1 MTICRL
7 IKGEPMDPQLIEKAY
22 TKYSDI
28 FNSKPEWMVFAP
40 GRVNLI
46 GEHTDYSDGFVF
58 PLAINM
64 GIVIAFTSRDDD
76 ELKLFSLD
84 FNEKFEQRISKS
96 KKEEPSWR
104 EYIKGVI
111 WALNKSGYKLKGIQ
125 GVFTGDLPIGAGLS
139 SSAALEVAT
148 AKAFCIASEIE
159 IIRKNLAKI
168 CQKAEREWVGV
179 NVGIMDQLISSIGRS
194 GYAVQLDC
202 RTLEWKYFPI
212 PESACFV
219 IMDTNT
225 RRELSHSE
233 YNTRH
238 KEVEKAADVLGVTH
252 LRDATYSLLQ
262 NYKDQLPSSI
272 YNRARHVITENDRV
286 HAFGSAMEANDLQ
299 RMGDLLN
306 ESHESLRRDFE
317 VSSRELDI
325 IVQLSREQNECYGAR
340 MTGAGFGGCALALIE
355 KGEIDPFTK
364 KVTDQYFVKTG
375 IRPNI
380 FKVESNDGVQAFKY
394 GDD

>member
-1 MTICRL
+1 
-7 IKGEPMDPQLIEKAY
+7 MDPQLIKKAY
-22 TKYSDI
+22 TKYSEL
-28 FNSKPEWMVFAP
+28 FNSKPERIVFAP

-64 GIVIAFTSRDDD
+64 GIVIAFTSRNDD

-84 FNEKFEQRISKS
+84 FDENIDQRISTFE
-96 KKEEPSWR
+96 KEEAGWR
-104 EYIKGVI
+104 EYIKGVA
-111 WALNKSGYKLKGIQ
+111 WALHESGYELKGFQ

-139 SSAALEVAT
+139 SSAALEVA
-148 AKAFCIASEIE
+148 AAEAFCIASDIK
-159 IIRKNLAKI
+159 ISKRNLAKV
-168 CQKAEREWVGV
+168 CQKAEREYVGV
-179 NVGIMDQLISSIGRS
+179 NVGIMDQFISALGRS
-194 GYAVQLDC
+194 GCAVQLDC
-202 RTLEWKYFPI
+202 RTLGLEYFPI
-212 PESACFV
+212 PENACLV
-219 IMDTNT
+219 VMDTNT

-238 KEVEKAADVLGVTH
+238 REVEKAADILGVTH

-262 NYKDQLPSSI
+262 NFKDQLPSPI
-272 YNRARHVITENDRV
+272 YNRTRHVITENDRV

-299 RMGDLLN
+299 RMGELLN
-306 ESHESLRRDFE
+306 ESHKSLRRDFE

-325 IVQLSREQNECYGAR
+325 IVQLSQDQNECYGAR

-355 KGEIDPFTK
+355 KGAIETFTK
-364 KVTDQYFVKTG
+364 KVTDRYFVKIG

-380 FKVESNDGVQAFKY
+380 FKVESTDGVHAVTY
-394 GDD
+394 DGN

>member
-148 AKAFCIASEIE
+148 AKAFCIASDIE
-159 IIRKNLAKI
+159 ISKENLAKI

-286 HAFGSAMEANDLQ
+286 HAFGSAMKANDLQ

-380 FKVESNDGVQAFKY
+380 FKVESTDGVQAFKY
-394 GDD
+394 GDN

>member
-380 FKVESNDGVQAFKY
+380 FKVESTDGVQAFKY